1 MHSYLFNQLYTIT
14 MSPKTKHYP
23 HWFLLTIRGVFLII
37 FGIYAFS
44 LSAAP
49 KIPFIRIF
57 EIFTILSGLLLIQN
71 ALLNRN
77 QKNWYFTMFNGIL
90 DLSLGI
96 LLFFLP
102 PLGILDL
109 KIILGIW
116 FLYSGLIQGIDS
128 FVLIHDNVKN
138 WWFELISGGLSFIM
152 AFIIIALRVTQ
163 KTELFWF
170 VGVFSIIYGVFI
182 IISSYSLRKM

>member
-1 MHSYLFNQLYTIT
+1 
-14 MSPKTKHYP
+14 MSPKAKHYP
-23 HWFLLTIRGVFLII
+23 HWFLLTLRGVFLII

-44 LSAAP
+44 LTSVP

-57 EIFTILSGLLLIQN
+57 EVFTLLSGILLIQN
-71 ALLNRN
+71 AFLNRN

-90 DLSLGI
+90 DLSLGVLI
-96 LLFFLP
+96 FFLP
-102 PLGILDL
+102 PLDLLDL

-138 WWFELISGGLSFIM
+138 WWFELVSGGLSFIM
-152 AFIIIALRVTQ
+152 AFIIIALRATH
-163 KTELFWF
+163 KTELFLF
-170 VGVFSIIYGVFI
+170 VGVFSLVYGAFI
-182 IISSYSLRKM
+182 VISSYSLRKL